1 LRIVQAGVVAQGI
14 MQAFV
19 AVTERGQQ
27 FLSVCGRKVLMID
40 MAETLQ
46 HGDGGVFRV
55 HVGQRS
61 QPGA

>member
-1 LRIVQAGVVAQGI
+1 

-27 FLSVCGRKVLMID
+27 FQPVRGRKVLMID

-55 HVGQRS
+55 YIGQRS
-61 QPGA
+61 QPQAQWDRSGVYAG